1 MTTYRAPY
9 LDETGPLT
17 LPPTRRRKLSVKLVE
32 VFIFVAPLLQFVQL
46 RVVGLLFGTDILLLL
61 AFPLALRNNLQKL
74 KQRQVFMI
82 VLFGLAWFVSQV
94 LTDFIRDSPRGD
106 YLRGW
111 SKIAL
116 TVTHFLTLWL
126 LINKSPRRFLIYGFG
141 LVSGQLLTLV
151 INPSPYFKGSPWKF
165 GYGWPLTLLVF
176 LLCTTLPFFRKHT
189 SLMTLFMLGAAMTNL
204 FMGARSLALTSLL
217 ASVYI
222 FSRRST
228 QNSRVRKFSLALT
241 VVTVMLSALLF
252 VSLYEH
258 LAENGILG
266 EKAKDTFET
275 QQQGEGG
282 LLLGGRGEIMV
293 SSMAIAD
300 SPIIGHGSW
309 ARDPKYMFIL
319 EERRRQL
326 GYGRHFYGKG
336 NDLIPSHSYIFGAWV
351 EAGVMGAV
359 FWFYILCIVV
369 QTLLKVNGREPIL
382 PISIFMAS
390 ALFWNIFFSPYGAT
404 ERFTATYLICGV
416 LVLRHLSRST
426 SSPQSAFALQWAP
439 NGNGGQNS

>member
-1 MTTYRAPY
+1 MTATMPQVSTVSSFLEPRQPSVGIVDAFLLLAPM
-9 LDETGPLT
+9 
-17 LPPTRRRKLSVKLVE
+17 
-32 VFIFVAPLLQFVQL
+32 LQFIQL

-61 AFPLALRNNLQKL
+61 AFPLALRHNLQKL

-82 VLFGLAWFVSQV
+82 VLLGLAWFVSQV
-94 LTDFIRDSPRGD
+94 VTDFIRDTPEGN

-116 TVTHFLTLWL
+116 TLTHFLTLWL
-126 LINKSPRRFLIYGFG
+126 LINKSSRRFLLYGFG
-141 LVSGQLLTLV
+141 LLAGNLLTLI

-189 SLMTLFMLGAAMTNL
+189 SFMTLAMLGVATTNL
-204 FMGARSLALTSLL
+204 FMGARSLGLVSLL
-217 ASVYI
+217 AGVYI
-222 FSRRST
+222 ISRRST
-228 QNSRVRKFSLALT
+228 QKSRVRKFSLALT
-241 VVTVMLSALLF
+241 VVTVMLSAWLF

-258 LAENGILG
+258 LAENGTLG
-266 EKAKDTFET
+266 EKAKVTFET

-282 LLLGGRGEIMV
+282 LLLGGRSEIMV

-326 GYGRHFYGKG
+326 GYGKRVYAKD
-336 NDLIPSHSYIFGAWV
+336 DLIPSHSYIFGAWV

-369 QTLLKVNGREPIL
+369 HSLLKVNGREQLL
-382 PISIFMAS
+382 PVCVFMALT
-390 ALFWNIFFSPYGAT
+390 LFWNIFFSPYGAT